1 MQSSTSD
8 IFINELLDGKLVVAE
23 PKQLTSLD
31 QMVQL
36 VEGSLIRVGLP
47 SWTTVEIFVLLH
59 IVLHS
64 IICTLLILF
73 SDNLITKMVVKFEK
87 KKINILWS
95 FRVFGKTILT
105 PCMFH

>member
-1 MQSSTSD
+1 M
-8 IFINELLDGKLVVAE
+8 AE

-36 VEGSLIRVGLP
+36 VEGSLLRVGLP
-47 SWTTVEIFVLLH
+47 SWTTVENFVLLH
-59 IVLHS
+59 IFLHS

-87 KKINILWS
+87 KIYILWS